1 MSQATDIAVT
11 CPEMI
16 QLLQRRRSVSPLG
29 LVGPG
34 PTAAEIDVLMSI
46 ATRVPDHGKL
56 TPWRFI
62 VFAGDARA
70 RAGLIIA
77 DVYKSDNPSA
87 DIERL
92 AQEERRLALAPLVI
106 GVVSQA
112 APHLKIPQWEQTLS
126 AAAATTLLVIA
137 ANALGYATAWLTEW
151 YAYDRRVLARLGLS
165 SAERMA
171 GFVHIGRAKQPPLD
185 RPRPPLAEK
194 VLYF

>member
-16 QLLQRRRSVSPLG
+16 QLLQRRRSVSPVG

-112 APHLKIPQWEQTLS
+112 APHLKIPAWEQTLS
-126 AAAATTLLVIA
+126 TAAATTLLVIA

-151 YAYDRRVLARLGLS
+151 YAYDRRVLARLGLA